1 MPDENHIRSCQ
12 RCKGDPR
19 ACAYCDTDRTDR
31 TDRDARLVVH
41 SHHVCLIV
49 GDDPEPR
56 PRHERLLR
64 SAQDLTRGAREYEE
78 QRWS

>member
-1 MPDENHIRSCQ
+1 MPDENHIRPCQ
-12 RCKGDPR
+12 RCQGDPR
-19 ACAYCDTDRTDR
+19 VCAYCDTDRKDK
-31 TDRDARLVVH
+31 DARIVVH

-49 GDDPEPR
+49 GDDPALSL
-56 PRHERLLR
+56 RHERLLR